1 MNDEF
6 RGISYSVSGCAF
18 QNESDVNSVSVE
30 PVPQSTMSEHQY
42 TTPPSSRMWRSGL
55 GGGGIGDGGSGGG
68 LGGGGG
74 GLGGGG
80 GGLGGGGG
88 IGGGDSNSPISKCCI
103 GHFIKG
109 YKSKAGFVTPSFSP
123 SNDRESASALD
134 SDSASEREGPDSAP
148 DSGTGSRMQMI
159 SRTVARR
166 IDFSVSPP
174 STPRR
179 NVCDDASVRLA
190 PETDHCETSP
200 VPSHHRDTEH
210 EEASAVVGVCSVCY
224 DVLPLRANHIYTM
237 CGHLFCVKC
246 LFTWGQQNLTCPMCR
261 KPLYEV
267 DDGAEDNAG
276 GGDDAIID
284 AAFARFNYYVDAWRD
299 DADDFDVGYVGDV
312 VVAGADVADADDDA
326 DADDVVADVAPV
338 APVAPV
344 ADVAFVADADVA
356 DADAA
361 DFVDIVEMHIQSNTQ
376 NIVTY
381 NRWNAAEDFHLS
393 ASFGLDGGEVMVIG
407 RNVYPDWRRQYLINR
422 FIHDDDHFQW
432 TGFVMTDDT
441 AVTMITPSEV
451 ESLRVARNLA
461 ITAIRHNIYQSI
473 LLTNQVFNGAI
484 AHSFIPKTE
493 YLNIPDNRFGRD
505 HFYEF
510 VICSRDS
517 PDFQNYR
524 TAEANV
530 FGFITEITVTD
541 VRDTHLLDYQTWETT
556 HEYCFIVEVFDPL
569 WNDGAYDETD
579 GYINIQQFETRTLR
593 FTDIRRMYSIWAAIR
608 DSSP

>member
-6 RGISYSVSGCAF
+6 RGISYSVSGCTF

-30 PVPQSTMSEHQY
+30 PVPQSTMSENQY
-42 TTPPSSRMWRSGL
+42 TTPPSSRMWRSG
-55 GGGGIGDGGSGGG
+55 
-68 LGGGGG
+68 
-74 GLGGGG
+74 
-80 GGLGGGGG
+80 GGGG
-88 IGGGDSNSPISKCCI
+88 IGGGGIGGGVDSNSPISKCCI

-123 SNDRESASALD
+123 SRD
-134 SDSASEREGPDSAP
+134 SDSDSDSEPASEREGPDSAP

-159 SRTVARR
+159 SRTVVRR

-246 LFTWGQQNLTCPMCR
+246 LFKWGQQNLTCPMCR

-284 AAFARFNYYVDAWRD
+284 AAVARFNYYVDAWRD
-299 DADDFDVGYVGDV
+299 DADAADADADGDDD
-312 VVAGADVADADDDA
+312 AADVADVAADA
-326 DADDVVADVAPV
+326 DAADAADDGDAADADVAP
-338 APVAPV
+338 AAPV

-356 DADAA
+356 AADAA

-381 NRWNAAEDFHLS
+381 NRRNSEEDNRLS
-393 ASFGLDGGEVMVIG
+393 ASFGLDGGGEVMVIG
-407 RNVYPDWRRQYLINR
+407 RNVYPAWRRQYLIDR

-484 AHSFIPKTE
+484 AHSFVPKTE

-579 GYINIQQFETRTLR
+579 GYINIQQFERQTLR
-593 FTDIRRMYSIWAAIR
+593 FTDIRRMYSIWAALR
-608 DSSP
+608 ESSL